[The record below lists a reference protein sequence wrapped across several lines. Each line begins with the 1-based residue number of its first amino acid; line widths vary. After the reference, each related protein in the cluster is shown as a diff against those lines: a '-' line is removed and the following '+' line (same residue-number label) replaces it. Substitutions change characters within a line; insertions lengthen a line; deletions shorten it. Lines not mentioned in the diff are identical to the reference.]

1 MRIMFLNFFLY
12 FSNSGSA
19 YDLPRHYLFAENLTN
34 PDYYKSLFTQIVSD
48 SVNVFGVSSAISR
61 PPAPIFVSLLSL
73 ASTWDSLQVIIPT
86 MLTYGIVGYPF
97 LLPGPVGGDFQ
108 VGNVS
113 LHALIPPGNKLSF
126 IHRVTSSTHFYFPF
140 YLDNPSVEL
149 LETQSL
155 KECKQRGQNYNESRE
170 LVMRWMQLATF
181 LPVIRYARLP
191 SDCDPQVLQLTKNLT
206 SLRQQTVSG
215 LYCQR
220 FPFQTP
226 YHTI

>member
-1 MRIMFLNFFLY
+1 MIFFLIR
-12 FSNSGSA
+12 FLGSA

-34 PDYYKSLFTQIVSD
+34 PDDYKSLFTQTVSD
-48 SVNVFGVSSAISR
+48 SVNVFGVSSAIIR

-113 LHALIPPGNKLSF
+113 LHALIPSAGTKSPPSSSQDLFDYENF
-126 IHRVTSSTHFYFPF
+126 IFFFHSE
-140 YLDNPSVEL
+140 NPSL
-149 LETQSL
+149 APLETQSL
-155 KECKQRGQNYNESRE
+155 KECRQHSQNYNESRE

-206 SLRQQTVSG
+206 SLRQQIVS
-215 LYCQR
+215 C
-220 FPFQTP
+220 
-226 YHTI
+226 

>member
-1 MRIMFLNFFLY
+1 MIFLIFFLY
-12 FSNSGSA
+12 YLNSGSA

-34 PDYYKSLFTQIVSD
+34 PDYYKSLFTQTVSD

-113 LHALIPPGNKLSF
+113 LHALLPPGNKPNTSTLLCHARISF
-126 IHRVTSSTHFYFPF
+126 SFYS
-140 YLDNPSVEL
+140 DNPSIEL

-206 SLRQQTVSG
+206 SLRQQTVS
-215 LYCQR
+215 YFYYQR
-220 FPFQTP
+220 FPFQTSCR
-226 YHTI
+226 TI

>member
-1 MRIMFLNFFLY
+1 MRIFFSEF
-12 FSNSGSA
+12 FSLLFKGSA

-34 PDYYKSLFTQIVSD
+34 PDYYKSLFTQTVSD

-113 LHALIPPGNKLSF
+113 LHALIPPGNKPPY
-126 IHRVTSSTHFYFPF
+126 IHRFVKQAFLFCILF
-140 YLDNPSVEL
+140 RQSVDRTLGDAIAE
-149 LETQSL
+149 
-155 KECKQRGQNYNESRE
+155 R
-170 LVMRWMQLATF
+170 MQAT
-181 LPVIRYARLP
+181 R
-191 SDCDPQVLQLTKNLT
+191 TKL
-206 SLRQQTVSG
+206 
-215 LYCQR
+215 
-220 FPFQTP
+220 
-226 YHTI
+226 

>member
-1 MRIMFLNFFLY
+1 M
-12 FSNSGSA
+12 
-19 YDLPRHYLFAENLTN
+19 PRHYLFAENLTN
-34 PDYYKSLFTQIVSD
+34 PDYYKSLFTQTVSD

-97 LLPGPVGGDFQ
+97 LLPGPVGGDFL
-108 VGNVS
+108 VRNVS
-113 LHALIPPGNKLSF
+113 LHALIPPGNSEPPARPQKSIEF
-126 IHRVTSSTHFYFPF
+126 FKRRFVFPVF
-140 YLDNPSVEL
+140 RADNPSWAP

-155 KECKQRGQNYNESRE
+155 KECRQRGQNVNESRE

-206 SLRQQTVSG
+206 SLRQQIVSDVTDVKT
-215 LYCQR
+215 R
-220 FPFQTP
+220 
-226 YHTI
+226 

>member
-1 MRIMFLNFFLY
+1 MNKISKYRIPNKHTTHEWFFCFICLNFL
-12 FSNSGSA
+12 NSGSA

-34 PDYYKSLFTQIVSD
+34 PDYYKSLFTQTVSD

-113 LHALIPPGNKLSF
+113 LHALIPPGNE
-126 IHRVTSSTHFYFPF
+126 
-140 YLDNPSVEL
+140 PSI
-149 LETQSL
+149 T
-155 KECKQRGQNYNESRE
+155 
-170 LVMRWMQLATF
+170 
-181 LPVIRYARLP
+181 
-191 SDCDPQVLQLTKNLT
+191 
-206 SLRQQTVSG
+206 
-215 LYCQR
+215 
-220 FPFQTP
+220 
-226 YHTI
+226 TI

>member
-1 MRIMFLNFFLY
+1 MIFLISFLNFL
-12 FSNSGSA
+12 NSGSA

-113 LHALIPPGNKLSF
+113 LHALLPPGNEPS
-126 IHRVTSSTHFYFPF
+126 TS
-140 YLDNPSVEL
+140 
-149 LETQSL
+149 
-155 KECKQRGQNYNESRE
+155 
-170 LVMRWMQLATF
+170 
-181 LPVIRYARLP
+181 
-191 SDCDPQVLQLTKNLT
+191 
-206 SLRQQTVSG
+206 TV
-215 LYCQR
+215 
-220 FPFQTP
+220 
-226 YHTI
+226 